1 VKRSLVSKLAMSSA
15 VAALA
20 LGAVACDDIEAGD
33 DLDPGME
40 NGDDGMDDGLDDDGM
55 DDDL

>member
-1 VKRSLVSKLAMSSA
+1 MKRSLVSKLAMSSA

-40 NGDDGMDDGLDDDGM
+40 NGDDGLEDDGADE
-55 DDDL
+55 DL

>member
-1 VKRSLVSKLAMSSA
+1 MKRSLVSKLATGGA

-20 LGAVACDDIEAGD
+20 LGAAACDDIEAGD

-40 NGDDGMDDGLDDDGM
+40 EGEDGLDEGGEDF
-55 DDDL
+55 